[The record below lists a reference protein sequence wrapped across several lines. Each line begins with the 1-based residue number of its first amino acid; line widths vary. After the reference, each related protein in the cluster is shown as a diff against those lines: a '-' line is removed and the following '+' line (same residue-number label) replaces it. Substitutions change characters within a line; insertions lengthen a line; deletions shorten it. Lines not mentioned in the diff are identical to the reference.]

1 MMQQRAQMDEV
12 KAMQNVQQ
20 AGERENR
27 RIAIAMQ
34 IVGMDVS
41 KAMIGYDASAE
52 LVDQRDEDFLALR
65 ALACDVL
72 EGVLARE
79 VQAAEGAT

>member
-1 MMQQRAQMDEV
+1 MDF
-12 KAMQNVQQ
+12 
-20 AGERENR
+20 
-27 RIAIAMQ
+27 
-34 IVGMDVS
+34 S